1 MPLPRRRQKGYESTM
16 APDEKKKTRRRGRS
30 MGEKRT
36 KNNLAAEGR
45 RHSTGDL
52 TMVRSSLRVKSQF
65 ESLKRKGLSASM
77 NDGSGRKHTVEFAFL
92 EVREFPII
100 L

>member
-1 MPLPRRRQKGYESTM
+1 M
-16 APDEKKKTRRRGRS
+16 APEEQKKTRRRGRS
-30 MGEKRT
+30 VGEKRT
-36 KNNLAAEGR
+36 KNNRASTESR

-65 ESLKRKGLSASM
+65 ESLKKKGLSASM
-77 NDGSGRKHTVEFAFL
+77 SDGSGRKHSVEFAFL